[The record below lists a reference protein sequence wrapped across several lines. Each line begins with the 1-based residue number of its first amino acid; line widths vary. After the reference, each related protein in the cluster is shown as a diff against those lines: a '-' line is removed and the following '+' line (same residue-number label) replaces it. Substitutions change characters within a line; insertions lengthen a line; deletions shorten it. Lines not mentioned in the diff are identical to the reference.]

1 MDRASASG
9 AEGRRSDSYRG
20 RHVNALEVSGLD
32 VEPKVFVHR
41 NGHWKIFHVFLSDQG
56 VAMFAVD
63 VCDLPETGSST
74 FVLAAGLLLLVVG
87 VIVTRWVRQSAGR
100 MSVVVAPLVLL
111 GGLVLAPQVANPCAP
126 ATTVAP
132 VTTAAPATTVA
143 PTTTTTA
150 APSGPA
156 GTITTSGLAFT
167 PTTLSISVGQ
177 SVAFNVNSS
186 HDITWQNGP
195 AGRGATGA
203 PYSRTFSIAGT
214 YAFYCSIHPSMTGT
228 ITVS

>member
-1 MDRASASG
+1 
-9 AEGRRSDSYRG
+9 
-20 RHVNALEVSGLD
+20 
-32 VEPKVFVHR
+32 
-41 NGHWKIFHVFLSDQG
+41 
-56 VAMFAVD
+56 MFAVD
-63 VCDLPETGSST
+63 VCNLPETGSST

-87 VIVTRWVRQSAGR
+87 VIVTRWVRQSSGR

-111 GGLVLAPQVANPCAP
+111 GGMVLAPQVANPCAP

-132 VTTAAPATTVA
+132 TTTAPATTVAPATTAAPATTVA
-143 PTTTTTA
+143 PTTTTTVA
-150 APSGPA
+150 PA

-186 HDITWQNGP
+186 HDITWQNGA

-203 PYSRTFSIAGT
+203 PYSRTFSNAGA

>member
-1 MDRASASG
+1 
-9 AEGRRSDSYRG
+9 
-20 RHVNALEVSGLD
+20 
-32 VEPKVFVHR
+32 
-41 NGHWKIFHVFLSDQG
+41 
-56 VAMFAVD
+56 MFAVD

-126 ATTVAP
+126 ATTTVAP
-132 VTTAAPATTVA
+132 VTTAAPVTTTAAPATTVA
-143 PTTTTTA
+143 PTTTTTVA
-150 APSGPA
+150 PA
-156 GTITTSGLAFT
+156 GTITTSGYAFT

-203 PYSRTFSIAGT
+203 PYSRTFSTAGA

>member
-1 MDRASASG
+1 
-9 AEGRRSDSYRG
+9 
-20 RHVNALEVSGLD
+20 
-32 VEPKVFVHR
+32 
-41 NGHWKIFHVFLSDQG
+41 
-56 VAMFAVD
+56 MFAVD

-111 GGLVLAPQVANPCAP
+111 GGLALAPQVANPCAP
-126 ATTVAP
+126 ATTVTPVTTVAP
-132 VTTAAPATTVA
+132 VTTAAPTTTAAPATTVA
-143 PTTTTTA
+143 PTTTTTVA
-150 APSGPA
+150 PA
-156 GTITTSGLAFT
+156 GTITTNGLAFT

-203 PYSRTFSIAGT
+203 PYSRTFSTAGA
-214 YAFYCSIHPSMTGT
+214 YAFYCSIHSSMTGT

>member
-1 MDRASASG
+1 
-9 AEGRRSDSYRG
+9 
-20 RHVNALEVSGLD
+20 
-32 VEPKVFVHR
+32 
-41 NGHWKIFHVFLSDQG
+41 
-56 VAMFAVD
+56 MFAVD
-63 VCDLPETGSST
+63 VCNLPETGSST
-74 FVLAAGLLLLVVG
+74 FVLATGLLLSVVG

-126 ATTVAP
+126 AANVAPATTTAAPSTTVAP
-132 VTTAAPATTVA
+132 VTTAAPSTTVA
-143 PTTTTTA
+143 PTTTNTT

-186 HDITWQNGP
+186 HNITWQNGD

-203 PYSRTFSIAGT
+203 PYSRTFSTAGT
-214 YAFYCSIHPSMTGT
+214 YAFYCSFHSLMTGT

>member
-1 MDRASASG
+1 
-9 AEGRRSDSYRG
+9 
-20 RHVNALEVSGLD
+20 
-32 VEPKVFVHR
+32 
-41 NGHWKIFHVFLSDQG
+41 
-56 VAMFAVD
+56 MFAVD

-74 FVLAAGLLLLVVG
+74 FVLAGGLLLLVVG

-100 MSVVVAPLVLL
+100 MSVVVAPLALL

-126 ATTVAP
+126 ATTTVAP

-143 PTTTTTA
+143 PATSAAPATTVAPTTTTTT

-156 GTITTSGLAFT
+156 GTITTSGFAFT

-177 SVAFNVNSS
+177 SVAFNVNAS
-186 HDITWQNGP
+186 HDITWQNGA

-203 PYSRTFSIAGT
+203 PYSRTFSTAGA

>member
-1 MDRASASG
+1 
-9 AEGRRSDSYRG
+9 
-20 RHVNALEVSGLD
+20 
-32 VEPKVFVHR
+32 VHR
-41 NGHWKIFHVFLSDQG
+41 NGHSKIFHVFLSDQG

-74 FVLAAGLLLLVVG
+74 FLLAAGLLLLVVG
-87 VIVTRWVRQSAGR
+87 VIVTRCVRQSAGR
-100 MSVVVAPLVLL
+100 MSVVVAPLALL
-111 GGLVLAPQVANPCAP
+111 GGLVLAPQVASPCAP
-126 ATTVAP
+126 ATTTVAP

-143 PTTTTTA
+143 PATSAAPATTVAPTTTTTT

-156 GTITTSGLAFT
+156 GTITTNGLAFT

-203 PYSRTFSIAGT
+203 PYSRTFSNAGA

>member
-1 MDRASASG
+1 
-9 AEGRRSDSYRG
+9 
-20 RHVNALEVSGLD
+20 
-32 VEPKVFVHR
+32 
-41 NGHWKIFHVFLSDQG
+41 
-56 VAMFAVD
+56 MFAVD

-111 GGLVLAPQVANPCAP
+111 GGLALAPQVANPCAP
-126 ATTVAP
+126 ATTTVAP
-132 VTTAAPATTVA
+132 VTTAAPASTVA
-143 PTTTTTA
+143 PTTTTTT

-156 GTITTSGLAFT
+156 GTITTSGFAFT

-203 PYSRTFSIAGT
+203 PYSRTFSTAGA

-228 ITVS
+228 ITVN

>member
-1 MDRASASG
+1 
-9 AEGRRSDSYRG
+9 
-20 RHVNALEVSGLD
+20 
-32 VEPKVFVHR
+32 
-41 NGHWKIFHVFLSDQG
+41 
-56 VAMFAVD
+56 MFAVD
-63 VCDLPETGSST
+63 VCNLPETGSST

-111 GGLVLAPQVANPCAP
+111 GGMVLAPQVANPCAP
-126 ATTVAP
+126 ETTTASPATTVAP
-132 VTTAAPATTVA
+132 ATTAAPATTVA
-143 PTTTTTA
+143 PTTTTTVA
-150 APSGPA
+150 PA

-186 HDITWQNGP
+186 HDITWQNGA

-203 PYSRTFSIAGT
+203 PYSRTFSNAGA

>member
-1 MDRASASG
+1 
-9 AEGRRSDSYRG
+9 
-20 RHVNALEVSGLD
+20 
-32 VEPKVFVHR
+32 
-41 NGHWKIFHVFLSDQG
+41 
-56 VAMFAVD
+56 MFAVD

-126 ATTVAP
+126 ATTTVAP
-132 VTTAAPATTVA
+132 VTTAAPVTTTAAPATTVA
-143 PTTTTTA
+143 PTTTTTVA
-150 APSGPA
+150 PA
-156 GTITTSGLAFT
+156 GTITTSGYAFT

-203 PYSRTFSIAGT
+203 PYSRTFSTAGA
-214 YAFYCSIHPSMTGT
+214 YAFYCSIHSSMTGT

>member
-1 MDRASASG
+1 
-9 AEGRRSDSYRG
+9 
-20 RHVNALEVSGLD
+20 
-32 VEPKVFVHR
+32 
-41 NGHWKIFHVFLSDQG
+41 
-56 VAMFAVD
+56 MFAIG
-63 VCDLPETGSST
+63 VCDLPETGGST
-74 FVLAAGLLLLVVG
+74 FVMVAGLFALVVG

-111 GGLVLAPQVANPCAP
+111 GGLVLAPQVANPCAPATTVAPVTTTSAP

-203 PYSRTFSIAGT
+203 PYSRTFSIAGA

>member
-1 MDRASASG
+1 
-9 AEGRRSDSYRG
+9 
-20 RHVNALEVSGLD
+20 
-32 VEPKVFVHR
+32 
-41 NGHWKIFHVFLSDQG
+41 
-56 VAMFAVD
+56 MFAVD
-63 VCDLPETGSST
+63 VCNLPETGSST

-111 GGLVLAPQVANPCAP
+111 GGMVLAPQVANPCAP

-132 VTTAAPATTVA
+132 TTTAPATTVAPATTAAPATTVA
-143 PTTTTTA
+143 PTTTTTVA
-150 APSGPA
+150 PA

-186 HDITWQNGP
+186 HDITWQNGA

-203 PYSRTFSIAGT
+203 PYSRTFSNAGA
-214 YAFYCSIHPSMTGT
+214 YAFYCSIHPSMAGT